1 MQVTAQNIPEKTEA
15 TTGGVPEEGKD
26 SASKHPLSKFDYD
39 LYKEE
44 DDIALPV
51 IRVKRTS
58 LPNKGERWKIFS
70 DGKQMLVIE
79 GSKLNNKEKDFLRT
93 IDGVNFLIARY
104 KAGVK
109 SFNAL
114 KKSIKKRLK

>member
-1 MQVTAQNIPEKTEA
+1 MNNLTMIQDKIEPKNNQQ
-15 TTGGVPEEGKD
+15 EEGKE
-26 SASKHPLSKFDYD
+26 ASTKHPLSKFDYD

-58 LPNKGERWKIFS
+58 LPNKGEKWRIFA
-70 DGKQMLVIE
+70 DGKPVLVVE

-104 KAGVK
+104 KAGIK
-109 SFNAL
+109 SFSAL
-114 KKSIKKRLK
+114 KKEIKKKLK